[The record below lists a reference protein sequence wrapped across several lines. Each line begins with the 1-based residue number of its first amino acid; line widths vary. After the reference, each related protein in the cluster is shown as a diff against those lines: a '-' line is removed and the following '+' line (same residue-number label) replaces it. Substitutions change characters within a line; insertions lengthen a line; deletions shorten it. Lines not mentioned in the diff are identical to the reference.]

1 MPQSSLARSLSRRS
15 SLSSVILA
23 WALPALLGVAAGCG
37 PAEVGGGDPHE
48 SVDTHAGG
56 LVSTNGLSTNG
67 LSTNGLSTNGLS
79 TNGLSTNGLST
90 NGLSTNGFKTWFAGN
105 PAQSDMVMRYVV
117 RCAMAEGQSLQF
129 TSGGTTYTWHGA
141 LGLAPGWSGA
151 ANGVATSPTLEEQQA
166 VSACL
171 AAHANKYG
179 VHVNISVLGKSAAG
193 VAIPTTEEELA
204 TYSQKEACFFGNVF
218 NNQGLYAANDT
229 SYLAYDQSTVRTCG
243 LSSWSGDAA
252 CAPTI
257 IHVGSCLDYCQLDA
271 SRKFYSSCTYNGVT
285 YQRPIVTRIRPQD
298 IYRCGDGVCQV
309 SEKCGGGTT
318 PDSCA
323 ADCGA
328 CQ

>member
-1 MPQSSLARSLSRRS
+1 MPQSLAARSPSRRS
-15 SLSSVILA
+15 SLSSVLSRL
-23 WALPALLGVAAGCG
+23 ALPVLLSGAIGCG
-37 PAEVGGGDPHE
+37 PADIGGVDPHE

-56 LVSTNGLSTNG
+56 LVSANGLSTNG

-90 NGLSTNGFKTWFAGN
+90 NGLSTNGFKTWFGTN
-105 PAQSDMVMRYVV
+105 PAQSEMVMRYVV
-117 RCAMAEGQSLQF
+117 RCAMAEGQSLTF
-129 TSGGTTYTWHGA
+129 TYAGTTYTWQGA
-141 LGLAPGWSGA
+141 LGLAPGWSGLGGTA
-151 ANGVATSPTLEEQQA
+151 VPPTLDEQQA

-179 VHVNISVLGKSAAG
+179 VHVNISVLGKDAAG
-193 VAIPTTEEELA
+193 TAIPTTAEELA
-204 TYSQKEACFFGNVF
+204 TYSQKEACFFGNIF
-218 NNQGLYAANDT
+218 NNQGLFAANDT
-229 SYLAYDQSTVRTCG
+229 SYLSYDQSTVRTCG

-257 IHVGSCLDYCQLDA
+257 VHVGACLDHCSPDSSKQ
-271 SRKFYSSCTYNGVT
+271 FYAYCTYNGVKYT
-285 YQRPIVTRIRPQD
+285 RPIVTRIRPQD

-309 SEKCGGGTT
+309 SEKCGTGTT